1 VSDETLVFPETSN
14 CAETANKELLV
25 LNKSDLLP
33 PDTALP
39 EGTISISCLTG
50 QGIPNLMT
58 ALVEKASI
66 AASRPSGLAISA
78 RHLACLRRAHD
89 GLLAALAEIHHSP
102 EYVAQ
107 GLHDALDAV
116 GEILGLADSEEI
128 LGEIFA
134 KFCIGK

>member
-1 VSDETLVFPETSN
+1 MRTPRTPSIPTIPS
-14 CAETANKELLV
+14 KELLI
-25 LNKSDLLP
+25 LNKSDLLSPGASP
-33 PDTALP
+33 PA
-39 EGTISISCLTG
+39 EAIAISCLTG
-50 QGIPNLMT
+50 EGIPDLVN
-58 ALVEKASI
+58 ALVAKANV
-66 AASRPSGLAISA
+66 AAARPSGLAISA
-78 RHLACLRRAHD
+78 RHLACLRRAQN

-102 EYVAQ
+102 EYIAQ